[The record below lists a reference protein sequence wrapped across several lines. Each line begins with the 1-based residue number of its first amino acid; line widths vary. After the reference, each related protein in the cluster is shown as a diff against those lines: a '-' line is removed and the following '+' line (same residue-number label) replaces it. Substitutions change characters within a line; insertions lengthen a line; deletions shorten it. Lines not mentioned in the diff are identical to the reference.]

1 MKLFNRKAGNKTIN
15 YNGKNVKFVNCVA
28 EVEDDFGKE
37 VLKLG
42 IPDLYEHGKQPVFE
56 TPKEVQMKSDFKDRE
71 EWYKKEIARLTNVNT
86 ANKKKIEELEQEVE
100 NWKNEYNREHE
111 ARIQLAAGTVPPA
124 ETVTPPEPEAI
135 VENPTEGTGD
145 ETQGEGDA
153 DVTGGEGTPTPEEEE
168 AALRKELGVMKKDEL
183 IAFGQEGGI
192 DMTAVAE
199 KTKAEIIEFLV
210 NASKE

>member
-1 MKLFNRKAGNKTIN
+1 MKLFNRKAGNKVIN
-15 YNGKNVKFVNCVA
+15 INGTNVKFVNCVA

-71 EWYKKEIARLTNVNT
+71 EWYKKEIARLTNINA

-111 ARIQLAAGTVPPA
+111 ARIQLAAGTVPTA
-124 ETVTPPEPEAI
+124 ETVTPPAPEAI
-135 VENPTEGTGD
+135 VENPTEGTG
-145 ETQGEGDA
+145 EE
-153 DVTGGEGTPTPEEEE
+153 TPTPEEEE
-168 AALRKELGVMKKDEL
+168 ASLRKELGVMKKDEL

>member
-56 TPKEVQMKSDFKDRE
+56 TPKEVQMKSDFNDRE
-71 EWYKKEIARLTNVNT
+71 EWYKKEIARLTNINT
-86 ANKKKIEELEQEVE
+86 SQKKKIEELEQEVV
-100 NWKNEYNREHE
+100 NWKGEYEKEHE
-111 ARIQLAAGTVPPA
+111 ARLKLAEGIIPA
-124 ETVTPPEPEAI
+124 PETVTPPAP
-135 VENPTEGTGD
+135 ENPVEDPAATTGD
-145 ETQGEGDA
+145 ENPAEGD
-153 DVTGGEGTPTPEEEE
+153 GGETLTPEQEEE
-168 AALRKELGVMKKDEL
+168 TLRKELSGMKKDEL
-183 IAFGQEGGI
+183 IAFGTESGF
-192 DMTAVAE
+192 DMAAIAE

-210 NASKE
+210 ASSKE

>member
-71 EWYKKEIARLTNVNT
+71 EWYKKEIARLTNINT
-86 ANKKKIEELEQEVE
+86 ANKKKIEELEQEVV
-100 NWKNEYNREHE
+100 NWKSEYEKEHE
-111 ARIQLAAGTVPPA
+111 ARLKLAEGIIPVP
-124 ETVTPPEPEAI
+124 ETVTPPAP
-135 VENPTEGTGD
+135 ENPVEDPAATTDD
-145 ETQGEGDA
+145 ENPAEGD
-153 DVTGGEGTPTPEEEE
+153 GGETLTPEQEEEE
-168 AALRKELGVMKKDEL
+168 LRKELSGMKKDEL
-183 IAFGQEGGI
+183 IAFGTENGF
-192 DMTAVAE
+192 DMAAIAE

-210 NASKE
+210 ASSKE

>member
-71 EWYKKEIARLTNVNT
+71 EWYKKEIARLTNINT
-86 ANKKKIEELEQEVE
+86 FQKKKIEELEQEVV
-100 NWKNEYNREHE
+100 NWKGEYEKEHE
-111 ARIQLAAGTVPPA
+111 ARLKLAEGIIPA
-124 ETVTPPEPEAI
+124 PETVTPPAP
-135 VENPTEGTGD
+135 ENPVEDPAATTGD
-145 ETQGEGDA
+145 ENPAEGD
-153 DVTGGEGTPTPEEEE
+153 GGETLTPEQEEE
-168 AALRKELGVMKKDEL
+168 ALRKELSGMKKDEL
-183 IAFGQEGGI
+183 IAFGTESGF
-192 DMTAVAE
+192 DMAAIAE

-210 NASKE
+210 ASSKE

>member
-28 EVEDDFGKE
+28 DVEDDFGKE

-100 NWKNEYNREHE
+100 NWKNEYN
-111 ARIQLAAGTVPPA
+111 
-124 ETVTPPEPEAI
+124 
-135 VENPTEGTGD
+135 
-145 ETQGEGDA
+145 
-153 DVTGGEGTPTPEEEE
+153 
-168 AALRKELGVMKKDEL
+168 LRKIKR
-183 IAFGQEGGI
+183 I
-192 DMTAVAE
+192 
-199 KTKAEIIEFLV
+199 
-210 NASKE
+210 

>member
-111 ARIQLAAGTVPPA
+111 ARIQLVAGTVPPA
-124 ETVTPPEPEAI
+124 ETVTPPAPETI
-135 VENPTEGTGD
+135 VENPAEG
-145 ETQGEGDA
+145 Q
-153 DVTGGEGTPTPEEEE
+153 
-168 AALRKELGVMKKDEL
+168 
-183 IAFGQEGGI
+183 
-192 DMTAVAE
+192 
-199 KTKAEIIEFLV
+199 
-210 NASKE
+210 

>member
-71 EWYKKEIARLTNVNT
+71 EWYKKEIARLTNINT

-124 ETVTPPEPEAI
+124 ETVTPPA
-135 VENPTEGTGD
+135 
-145 ETQGEGDA
+145 
-153 DVTGGEGTPTPEEEE
+153 PEEEE

>member
-124 ETVTPPEPEAI
+124 ETVTPPAPEAI
-135 VENPTEGTGD
+135 VENPTEGTGE
-145 ETQGEGDA
+145 ETQ
-153 DVTGGEGTPTPEEEE
+153 GTPTPEEEE

>member
-71 EWYKKEIARLTNVNT
+71 EWYKKEISSRTNIIT
-86 ANKKKIEELEQEVE
+86 AIKKKIEELEQDFE
-100 NWKNEYNREHE
+100 NWKNEIKRDHE
-111 ARIQLAAGTVPPA
+111 ARIQLAAGTVPAA
-124 ETVTPPEPEAI
+124 ETVTPPAPEAI
-135 VENPTEGTGD
+135 VENPTEGTGE
-145 ETQGEGDA
+145 ETQGDA
-153 DVTGGEGTPTPEEEE
+153 DPEVTGGEGIPTPEEEE

-192 DMTAVAE
+192 DLTAVAE

>member
-1 MKLFNRKAGNKTIN
+1 MKLFSRKAGNKTIN

-71 EWYKKEIARLTNVNT
+71 EWYKKEISRLTNVNA

-111 ARIQLAAGTVPPA
+111 ARIQLASGTVSPA
-124 ETVTPPEPEAI
+124 ETVTPPAPETI
-135 VENPTEGTGD
+135 VENPTEGTGE
-145 ETQGEGDA
+145 ETQGDA
-153 DVTGGEGTPTPEEEE
+153 DTGVTGGEESPTSEEEE
-168 AALRKELGVMKKDEL
+168 AALRKELGAMKKDEL
-183 IAFGQEGGI
+183 ISFGQEGGI
-192 DMTAVAE
+192 DMTTISE

>member
-124 ETVTPPEPEAI
+124 ETVTPPAPENSAAD
-135 VENPTEGTGD
+135 TAATTGD
-145 ETQGEGDA
+145 ENPAEGN
-153 DVTGGEGTPTPEEEE
+153 GGETLTPEQEEE
-168 AALRKELGVMKKDEL
+168 ALRKELSGMKKDEL
-183 IAFGQEGGI
+183 IAFGTESGF
-192 DMTAVAE
+192 DMTAIAE

-210 NASKE
+210 ASSKE